1 MGTAPLRDNAP
12 LPSVA
17 MARLRNEILLQ
28 RVAAAVPKDFLRRF
42 GLEHPDIV
50 EVLPTNVP
58 PPEPPRRPRQ
68 DNPLAQMFAH
78 AVPSDILRHLGV
90 DLPAIVGVLPIDDLP
105 PLEVKTDNALL
116 FGLAGEPLL
125 HVEFKITPD
134 ADTLWDAMR
143 YNLAAAMHYEQPI
156 QTVVLCG
163 PAITSAPD
171 RLEAGSLTLQVTNI
185 LLGQEDGSLALQR
198 LRHKARRREPF
209 TGADRVDLLLLPL
222 LRHIRPL
229 QALLPDIVEV
239 GRALPE
245 EERARTIGGLAAL
258 TMGYV
263 DAEFAHSLLEAL
275 HMANTL
281 DTLIDEGICR
291 GHALGKAEGLAEG
304 KRAALRTVLYVRFG
318 VLPAALEERITRAD
332 PEALDALLIRAA
344 RATHLETL

>member
-1 MGTAPLRDNAP
+1 
-12 LPSVA
+12 
-17 MARLRNEILLQ
+17 MARLRNEMLLQ

-50 EVLPTNVP
+50 EMLPTNVP
-58 PPEPPRRPRQ
+58 PPEPPRRRRQ

-78 AVPSDILRHLGV
+78 AVPSDILRHLGL
-90 DLPAIVGVLPIDDLP
+90 DLPEIVGVLPVGDLP

-116 FGLAGEPLL
+116 FRLAGGLLL
-125 HVEFKITPD
+125 HVEFKLAPE
-134 ADTLWDAMR
+134 ADTLRDAMR
-143 YNLAAAMHYEQPI
+143 YNLAAAMHYEQPV

-171 RLEAGSLTLQVTNI
+171 RLEAGSFTLQVTNV

-209 TGADRVDLLLLPL
+209 TGADRVDVLLLPL
-222 LRHIRPL
+222 LRHTRPL

-239 GRALPE
+239 GLALPD
-245 EERARTIGGLAAL
+245 EERALTIGGLAAL
-258 TMGYV
+258 TMRYV
-263 DAEFAHSLLEAL
+263 DAEFAHSVLEAL
-275 HMANTL
+275 HMANML
-281 DTLIDEGICR
+281 DTVIDEGIRR

-318 VLPAALEERITRAD
+318 ILPAALEERITQAD

-344 RATHLETL
+344 RATHLEML